1 MPLSKQC
8 NIQNKCIFRILEQA
22 VNRLE
27 VETKRFCPVLVLLEI
42 LCLFSASHTYLRPGL
57 LFYIEIFDLNHMYRL
72 PLDYLFYAFL
82 GQLKYHPKK
91 IDFKLTSLNDQL
103 NR

>member
-1 MPLSKQC
+1 MVWVPLSKQC

-72 PLDYLFYAFL
+72 PLDYLFLCLF
-82 GQLKYHPKK
+82 KYHPKK
-91 IDFKLTSLNDQL
+91 IDFDLISLNDQL